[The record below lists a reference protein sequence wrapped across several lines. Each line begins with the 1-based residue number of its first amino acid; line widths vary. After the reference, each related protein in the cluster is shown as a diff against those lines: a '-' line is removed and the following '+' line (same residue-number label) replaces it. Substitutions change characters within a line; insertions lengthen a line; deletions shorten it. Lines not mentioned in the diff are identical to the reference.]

1 MHNKLILICILIIGC
16 LLTGCTGVFVR
27 DGQSEIIDEKTFI
40 DDQGDEFT
48 VQEPYTRIVTLYS
61 AHTENLFELGAGER
75 IIGANSTSI
84 YPPEAAFL
92 PRYDYRQD
100 PEPLIAAEPDL
111 VIIRPFV
118 AKNYP
123 GYIQS
128 LKKAG
133 LTVVSLYPES
143 EAEFGKYI
151 RILAMLTG
159 REETAEVKLSELS
172 SRIEEIEQITGA
184 IKDKQTVFFES
195 TKTNYRTVTPDS
207 MPGMA
212 ILRAGGINLAAEV
225 SPMTRGSSI
234 AEYGVE
240 KLMMNAEEID
250 IYISQRGAM
259 NSGGSM
265 ISIPQRE
272 GFKAIK
278 AVREGR
284 ILELNEKIVSSPT
297 FRYYKGVN
305 EIARMLYPELM
316 DDYSHLVSDEP
327 ISREDYAVLT
337 VLMNHVPV
345 FIPSSSHYYERE
357 YRTHTYGLFTDVKW
371 DSENFDYIETAVL
384 NSFIQ
389 GVETEDGDEYFDR
402 TSLLTREDLAFTLY
416 IMGDF
421 QSSETHQD
429 IKDIEGR
436 KRENIIQKVVDQ
448 GLMTLTDGYFHP
460 ERPVTANEAIR
471 ILERLKKGQYD
482 ES

>member
-1 MHNKLILICILIIGC
+1 MQKKLIFICILIIGC
-16 LLTGCTGVFVR
+16 ILTGCASIFVQN
-27 DGQSEIIDEKTFI
+27 GQSEIVDERTFI

-48 VQEPYTRIVTLYS
+48 VEEPYSRIVTLYS
-61 AHTENLFELGAGER
+61 AHTENLFELGVGER

-92 PRYDYRQD
+92 PRYDYRED

-118 AKNYP
+118 AKNFP

-133 LTVVSLYPES
+133 LTIVSLYPES
-143 EAEFGKYI
+143 EADFGKYI
-151 RILAMLTG
+151 RILGMLTG
-159 REETAEVKLSELS
+159 SQENAEIKLAELGQ
-172 SRIEEIEQITGA
+172 RIEEIERITGA
-184 IKDKQTVFFES
+184 IEERQIVFFES

-212 ILRAGGINLAAEV
+212 ILRAGGVNLAANA

-240 KLMMNAEEID
+240 KLMLNSEEID

-272 GFKAIK
+272 GFKAIR

-284 ILELNEKIVSSPT
+284 ILELNEKIISSPT
-297 FRYYKGVN
+297 FRYYKGIM

-316 DDYSHLVSDEP
+316 DDYRELRRDEP
-327 ISREDYAVLT
+327 ISREEYALLT
-337 VLMNHVPV
+337 VRLNHVPI

-357 YRTHTYGLFTDVKW
+357 YRTHTYGLFTDVSW
-371 DSENFDYIETAVL
+371 DEEYFDYIETAVL
-384 NSFIQ
+384 NSYIQ
-389 GVETEDGDEYFDR
+389 GYENEAGEEYFDR
-402 TSLLTREDLAFTLY
+402 NAQVTREDLAFTLY

-421 QSSETHQD
+421 GSSETHQE
-429 IKDIEGR
+429 IRDIEGLTR
-436 KRENIIQKVVDQ
+436 AAIIQKVVDH
-448 GLMTLTDGYFHP
+448 GLMQLEGGYFHP
-460 ERPVTANEAIR
+460 DKVVTANEAIEY
-471 ILERLKKGQYD
+471 LEHLKKEEYD

>member
-1 MHNKLILICILIIGC
+1 M
-16 LLTGCTGVFVR
+16 
-27 DGQSEIIDEKTFI
+27 
-40 DDQGDEFT
+40 
-48 VQEPYTRIVTLYS
+48 
-61 AHTENLFELGAGER
+61 
-75 IIGANSTSI
+75 
-84 YPPEAAFL
+84 
-92 PRYDYRQD
+92 
-100 PEPLIAAEPDL
+100 
-111 VIIRPFV
+111 
-118 AKNYP
+118 
-123 GYIQS
+123 
-128 LKKAG
+128 
-133 LTVVSLYPES
+133 
-143 EAEFGKYI
+143 
-151 RILAMLTG
+151 
-159 REETAEVKLSELS
+159 
-172 SRIEEIEQITGA
+172 
-184 IKDKQTVFFES
+184 
-195 TKTNYRTVTPDS
+195 
-207 MPGMA
+207 
-212 ILRAGGINLAAEV
+212 AAEV

-357 YRTHTYGLFTDVKW
+357 YRTHTYGLFTDIKW

-402 TSLLTREDLAFTLY
+402 TSLVTREDLAFTLY